1 MYSFNIFTKA
11 GIAPRANAVVYGIK
25 AGLLPTSSVQ
35 DFEEYMMTNCS
46 IEGSYDLL
54 IFEGSTE
61 DALKALSDAGYEDDG
76 QGKDVLRFAALASLE
91 SSGQDL
97 LVEIEG
103 VYADFG
109 YPGDME
115 PFIYYM
121 PSDEGESSQE
131 ALIGR
136 FRSFLVTERA
146 RLCF

>member
-25 AGLLPTSSVQ
+25 AGLLPTSSVR
-35 DFEEYMMTNCS
+35 DFEEYMMANWS
-46 IEGSYDLL
+46 AEGSYDLL
-54 IFEGSTE
+54 AFEGSADE
-61 DALKALSDAGYEDDG
+61 ADAGYEDDG

-115 PFIYYM
+115 PFIYYR

-146 RLCF
+146 RLCL

>member
-1 MYSFNIFTKA
+1 MSA
-11 GIAPRANAVVYGIK
+11 GVVVVLTEARA
-25 AGLLPTSSVQ
+25 S
-35 DFEEYMMTNCS
+35 
-46 IEGSYDLL
+46 
-54 IFEGSTE
+54 
-61 DALKALSDAGYEDDG
+61 ALAFA
-76 QGKDVLRFAALASLE
+76 FAALASLE

-146 RLCF
+146 RLCL

>member
-1 MYSFNIFTKA
+1 M
-11 GIAPRANAVVYGIK
+11 R
-25 AGLLPTSSVQ
+25 

-109 YPGDME
+109 YPSDME
-115 PFIYYM
+115 SFIYYM
-121 PSDEGESSQE
+121 PSDEGDSSQE
-131 ALIGR
+131 VLIGR
-136 FRSFLVTERA
+136 FRSFLVTERE
-146 RLCF
+146 RLCL

>member
-1 MYSFNIFTKA
+1 MYSFNIFKRA
-11 GIAPRANAVVYGIK
+11 GIAPRANALVYGIK
-25 AGLLPTSSVQ
+25 TGLLPTSSVQ

-76 QGKDVLRFAALASLE
+76 QGKDVLRFA
-91 SSGQDL
+91 SGQDL

-109 YPGDME
+109 YPSDME
-115 PFIYYM
+115 SFIYYM
-121 PSDEGESSQE
+121 PSDEGDSSQE
-131 ALIGR
+131 VLIGR
-136 FRSFLVTERA
+136 FRSFLVTERE
-146 RLCF
+146 RLCL

>member
-25 AGLLPTSSVQ
+25 AGLLPTSSVR
-35 DFEEYMMTNCS
+35 DFEEYMMANWS
-46 IEGSYDLL
+46 AEGSYDLL
-54 IFEGSTE
+54 AFEGSADE
-61 DALKALSDAGYEDDG
+61 ALKALSDAGYEDDG